1 MKRNR
6 IEYFEDELAWIEA
19 NRHMPRRELH
29 TIFCARFERQD
40 VSLSNLT
47 ALCKRR
53 GWLTG
58 RTGQFE
64 KGQEPLNK
72 GKRMPFHPNSART
85 RFRKGQRPSNKH
97 DVGYESIDRDG
108 YVKICVAEPNPWTGA
123 PIHMAFKHRWLWE
136 KANGPLPSGHALK
149 CIDGDKTNTDP
160 ANWEAIPKALFPRL
174 NGRFG
179 RDYDTAPAEVKPTIM
194 AIAKLEHRARE
205 ARAKMRK
212 SG

>member
-1 MKRNR
+1 MKGSR

-19 NRHMPRRELH
+19 NRHLPRSDLH
-29 TIFCARFERQD
+29 VMYCARFERQD

-97 DVGYESIDRDG
+97 DVGYESIDRNG

-123 PIHMAFKHRWLWE
+123 PTHMAFKHRWLWE

-160 ANWEAIPKALFPRL
+160 ANWEAIPKALLPRL

-194 AIAKLEHRARE
+194 AIAKLEHEARE